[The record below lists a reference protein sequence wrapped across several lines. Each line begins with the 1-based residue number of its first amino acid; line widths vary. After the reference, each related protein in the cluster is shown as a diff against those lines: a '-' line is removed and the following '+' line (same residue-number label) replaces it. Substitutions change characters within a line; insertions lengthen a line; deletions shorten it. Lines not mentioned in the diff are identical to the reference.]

1 MRQAMTHHVIV
12 LDEYGGTVGIVT
24 FDDLME
30 RVVGAGGR
38 EDLKAQHMTT
48 LSDGSRHGRRVDAGH
63 GLERPLRL
71 ALGRTSVQNG
81 RRVCVGRLGRRPEV
95 GDRVEVE
102 GCDLRVEAVDGRR
115 VAWITLSKPSG

>member
-1 MRQAMTHHVIV
+1 
-12 LDEYGGTVGIVT
+12 VGIVT

-30 RVVGAGGR
+30 RVVGGAGGR

-48 LSDGSRHGRRVDAGH
+48 LSDGSAMVD
-63 GLERPLRL
+63 GLMLVTDLNDRFGLHLDARL
-71 ALGRTSVQNG
+71 YRTVG
-81 RRVCVGRLGRRPEV
+81 GYVLGRLGRRPEV

-115 VAWITLSKPSG
+115 VAWITLSKPSGY